1 MFQDSS
7 EAFTH
12 NTGALARAAG
22 HAAQAGGLGASL
34 LLRLLDEIDYG
45 LMLVSDNGRV
55 RMANRPARAECAS
68 GGALR
73 LEQGRLDAINAA
85 DQAALLRALAGAQQ
99 GRRTMLRV
107 GRASQ
112 AVDLAVVPLA
122 GTDDDDDTG
131 AAHALVVI
139 GKRQVCEALSVEMF
153 ARAHRL
159 TAAEGNVLQALC
171 NGLEPTSIARQF
183 GVAVSTI
190 RTQVSSIRLKTA
202 AGSIRD
208 LVKQVAVLPPIVNA
222 LRNESAAAWH

>member
-1 MFQDSS
+1 MLQDPQ
-7 EAFTH
+7 AFTRE
-12 NTGALARAAG
+12 TAALAGAFGRAN
-22 HAAQAGGLGASL
+22 GGSDLGAGL

-45 LMLVSDNGRV
+45 LMLVAGDGRI
-55 RMANRPARAECAS
+55 RMANRPARAECATA
-68 GGALR
+68 GALR
-73 LEQGRLDAINAA
+73 LEHGRLDAVDAA
-85 DQAALLRALAGAQQ
+85 DRAALLRALAGAQQ

-107 GRASQ
+107 GRGAHV
-112 AVDLAVVPLA
+112 VDIAVVPLA
-122 GTDDDDDTG
+122 GADDDDDAG
-131 AAHALVVI
+131 GAHALVVI
-139 GKRQVCEALSVEMF
+139 GKRQVCEALSVEMY

-190 RTQVSSIRLKTA
+190 RTQVSSIRLKTE

-222 LRNESAAAWH
+222 LRNEPAAAWH

>member
-1 MFQDSS
+1 MFQDAQ
-7 EAFTH
+7 AFTRE
-12 NTGALARAAG
+12 TDLLAGVAGRAAHSG
-22 HAAQAGGLGASL
+22 NLGAGL
-34 LLRLLDEIDYG
+34 LLKLLDEIDYG
-45 LMLVSDNGRV
+45 LMLLAGDGRV
-55 RMANRPARAECAS
+55 RMANRPARVECTS
-68 GGALR
+68 GGAMR
-73 LEQGRLDAINAA
+73 LQHGRLDAINAA
-85 DQAALLRALAGAQQ
+85 DQAALLRALAAAQQ

-107 GRASQ
+107 GRAAQ
-112 AVDLAVVPLA
+112 AVDLAVVPI
-122 GTDDDDDTG
+122 TNDDDDDSS

-190 RTQVSSIRLKTA
+190 RTQVSSIRLKTE

-208 LVKQVAVLPPIVNA
+208 LVKQVAVLPPIVTA
-222 LRNESAAAWH
+222 LRNEPAAAWH

>member
-1 MFQDSS
+1 MFQDTQ
-7 EAFTH
+7 AFTRE
-12 NTGALARAAG
+12 TGALASAAG
-22 HAAQAGGLGASL
+22 RAHADRLGAGL

-45 LMLVSDNGRV
+45 LMLVAGNGRV

-85 DQAALLRALAGAQQ
+85 DQAALSRALAGAQQ

-107 GRASQ
+107 GHAAQ

-122 GTDDDDDTG
+122 GSDDDDDATP
-131 AAHALVVI
+131 HALVVI

-171 NGLEPTSIARQF
+171 SGLEPTSIARQF

-190 RTQVSSIRLKTA
+190 RTQVSSIRLKTEA
-202 AGSIRD
+202 ASIRD

-222 LRNESAAAWH
+222 LRNEPAAAWH

>member
-1 MFQDSS
+1 MFQDSG
-7 EAFTH
+7 AFTLD
-12 NTGALARAAG
+12 TGALAGAVGRAA
-22 HAAQAGGLGASL
+22 HASSLGAGL

-45 LMLVSDNGRV
+45 LMLVAGDGRV
-55 RMANRPARAECAS
+55 RLANRPARAECA
-68 GGALR
+68 GAGALR
-73 LEQGRLDAINAA
+73 LDQGRLDATNAA

-99 GRRTMLRV
+99 GRRTMLRI
-107 GRASQ
+107 GRAAQ

-122 GTDDDDDTG
+122 GADDDDDPA

-139 GKRQVCEALSVEMF
+139 GKRQVCEALSVEMY

-159 TAAEGNVLQALC
+159 TTAEGNVLQALC

-190 RTQVSSIRLKTA
+190 RTQVSSIRLKTE

-222 LRNESAAAWH
+222 LRNEPAAAWH

>member
-1 MFQDSS
+1 MFQDS
-7 EAFTH
+7 EAFTRE
-12 NTGALARAAG
+12 TGAMVRAAG
-22 HAAQAGGLGASL
+22 RAANANGLGAGL

-45 LMLVSDNGRV
+45 LMLVGGDGRV
-55 RMANRPARAECAS
+55 RMANRPARAECTG

-85 DQAALLRALAGAQQ
+85 DQTALLRALAGAQQ

-107 GRASQ
+107 GRAAQ
-112 AVDLAVVPLA
+112 AVDLAIVPLGGA
-122 GTDDDDDTG
+122 EEDDEAS

-159 TAAEGNVLQALC
+159 TTAESNVLQALC

-190 RTQVSSIRLKTA
+190 RTQVSSIRLKTE

-208 LVKQVAVLPPIVNA
+208 LVQQVAVLPPIVNA
-222 LRNESAAAWH
+222 LRNEPAAAWH

>member
-1 MFQDSS
+1 MFHDTQ
-7 EAFTH
+7 AFTRD
-12 NTGALARAAG
+12 TSALAGVAGRAANS
-22 HAAQAGGLGASL
+22 LGAGL

-45 LMLVSDNGRV
+45 LLLVAADGRV
-55 RMANRPARAECAS
+55 RVANRPARAECTN
-68 GGALR
+68 GNALR
-73 LEQGRLDAINAA
+73 LEQGKLDAVSAT
-85 DQAALLRALAGAQQ
+85 DQAALARALTGAQQ

-107 GRASQ
+107 GRGAQ
-112 AVDLAVVPLA
+112 AVDLAIVPLA
-122 GTDDDDDTG
+122 GNDDDDD
-131 AAHALVVI
+131 AATHALVVI

-190 RTQVSSIRLKTA
+190 RTQVSSIRLKTD

-222 LRNESAAAWH
+222 LRNAPAAAWH

>member
-1 MFQDSS
+1 
-7 EAFTH
+7 
-12 NTGALARAAG
+12 
-22 HAAQAGGLGASL
+22 
-34 LLRLLDEIDYG
+34 
-45 LMLVSDNGRV
+45 
-55 RMANRPARAECAS
+55 
-68 GGALR
+68 
-73 LEQGRLDAINAA
+73 
-85 DQAALLRALAGAQQ
+85 
-99 GRRTMLRV
+99 MLRV
-107 GRASQ
+107 GRAAK

-122 GTDDDDDTG
+122 GADDDDDAD

-159 TAAEGNVLQALC
+159 TAAESNVLQALC

-190 RTQVSSIRLKTA
+190 RTQVSSIRLKTE

-222 LRNESAAAWH
+222 LRNEPAAAWH

>member
-1 MFQDSS
+1 MLQDFQ
-7 EAFTH
+7 AFTRE
-12 NTGALARAAG
+12 TGALASAVGRAA
-22 HAAQAGGLGASL
+22 HAGNPEAGL

-45 LMLVSDNGRV
+45 LMLLAGDGRV
-55 RMANRPARAECAS
+55 RLANRPARAECAS

-99 GRRTMLRV
+99 GRRSMLRV
-107 GRASQ
+107 GRAAQ
-112 AVDLAVVPLA
+112 PVDLAVVPLA
-122 GTDDDDDTG
+122 ADDDDDAA

-190 RTQVSSIRLKTA
+190 RTQVSSIRLKTE

-222 LRNESAAAWH
+222 LRNEPAAAWH